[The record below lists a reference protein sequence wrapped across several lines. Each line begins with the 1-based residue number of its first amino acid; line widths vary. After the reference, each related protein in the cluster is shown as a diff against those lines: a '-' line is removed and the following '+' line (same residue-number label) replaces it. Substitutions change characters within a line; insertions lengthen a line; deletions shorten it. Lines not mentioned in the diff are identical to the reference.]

1 MGRDGAAPMGA
12 SDGRESDSSHPSTSE
27 PLQKHPWRWHPSR
40 SRPDESDSHPSWLRR
55 RRHLLILSDAGKPLW
70 SRYGDEGALAGFT
83 AALSAIV
90 SFVGDDGD
98 ALRSVG
104 SLGRGRTAGDKA
116 GGRPHEMTVLRRG
129 PIILVAVTSTG
140 ESPAALRRQLHLLH
154 AQLLALLT
162 RAVERALEKSSKFD
176 ARERLLGGGTE
187 SLFGTLAHSFTW
199 DPGTWTRAWLPLP
212 LPTSWREM
220 CTNALR
226 DALVRG
232 MGGVGEGALV
242 GALIT
247 ARHVVAVAN
256 ADPKAGKRSSSSS
269 SSSSSSRAT
278 TPASS
283 SSGYYAGIDPDDV
296 ILLCNTVRSS
306 ASFRRNP
313 ESFAPVCLPNRDAN
327 RFVYAYV
334 SYLGGSTPVGER
346 DGDEPG
352 GPGFDS
358 QAGKH
363 VCLVL
368 VSTRQDAFP
377 AAAEARGKV
386 EERMLREG
394 LLDRISARVG
404 GKETQLSDNHVRHR
418 TSEQIGDAIPGS
430 LLINRDIPE
439 AAGGGDVANTPLLHF
454 LYLRPLL
461 GQYLT
466 PDWSPPLS
474 GRREQKRLL
483 RAYQRVF
490 HSMRRCH
497 VSGDASVKDWDED
510 PFRTRE
516 RNKSSSGDGAETGS
530 PLAAFFGGLRLTGSS
545 SDKVDADVDTDVA
558 ATERR
563 VHYEVSDDHVL
574 LGCVGSDF
582 ELYVALDPL
591 TQRGAAVAVCN
602 RLCTW
607 LRAEEA
613 GLFATC

>member
-1 MGRDGAAPMGA
+1 MGA

-220 CTNALR
+220 CVNALR
-226 DALVRG
+226 DALVRV
-232 MGGVGEGALV
+232 MGGVGEGALI

-256 ADPKAGKRSSSSS
+256 ADPKAGRRSSSS

-278 TPASS
+278 TPV
-283 SSGYYAGIDPDDV
+283 V
-296 ILLCNTVRSS
+296 I
-306 ASFRRNP
+306 F
-313 ESFAPVCLPNRDAN
+313 
-327 RFVYAYV
+327 
-334 SYLGGSTPVGER
+334 
-346 DGDEPG
+346 
-352 GPGFDS
+352 
-358 QAGKH
+358 
-363 VCLVL
+363 
-368 VSTRQDAFP
+368 
-377 AAAEARGKV
+377 
-386 EERMLREG
+386 
-394 LLDRISARVG
+394 
-404 GKETQLSDNHVRHR
+404 
-418 TSEQIGDAIPGS
+418 
-430 LLINRDIPE
+430 
-439 AAGGGDVANTPLLHF
+439 
-454 LYLRPLL
+454 
-461 GQYLT
+461 
-466 PDWSPPLS
+466 
-474 GRREQKRLL
+474 RLL
-483 RAYQRVF
+483 RRHRPRRRHPPVQHRTEQR
-490 HSMRRCH
+490 
-497 VSGDASVKDWDED
+497 EL
-510 PFRTRE
+510 PTQPRE
-516 RNKSSSGDGAETGS
+516 
-530 PLAAFFGGLRLTGSS
+530 
-545 SDKVDADVDTDVA
+545 
-558 ATERR
+558 
-563 VHYEVSDDHVL
+563 
-574 LGCVGSDF
+574 
-582 ELYVALDPL
+582 
-591 TQRGAAVAVCN
+591 
-602 RLCTW
+602 
-607 LRAEEA
+607 LRAGVPAEPRREPIRLRVRVLPR
-613 GLFATC
+613 G

>member
-1 MGRDGAAPMGA
+1 MGA

-220 CTNALR
+220 CVNALR
-226 DALVRG
+226 DALVRV
-232 MGGVGEGALV
+232 MGGVGEGALI

-256 ADPKAGKRSSSSS
+256 ADPKAGRRSSSSLFIIVQ
-269 SSSSSSRAT
+269 
-278 TPASS
+278 
-283 SSGYYAGIDPDDV
+283 GYYAGVV
-296 ILLCNTVRSS
+296 I
-306 ASFRRNP
+306 F
-313 ESFAPVCLPNRDAN
+313 
-327 RFVYAYV
+327 
-334 SYLGGSTPVGER
+334 
-346 DGDEPG
+346 
-352 GPGFDS
+352 
-358 QAGKH
+358 
-363 VCLVL
+363 
-368 VSTRQDAFP
+368 
-377 AAAEARGKV
+377 
-386 EERMLREG
+386 
-394 LLDRISARVG
+394 
-404 GKETQLSDNHVRHR
+404 
-418 TSEQIGDAIPGS
+418 
-430 LLINRDIPE
+430 
-439 AAGGGDVANTPLLHF
+439 
-454 LYLRPLL
+454 
-461 GQYLT
+461 
-466 PDWSPPLS
+466 
-474 GRREQKRLL
+474 RLL
-483 RAYQRVF
+483 RRHRPRRRHPPVQHRTEQR
-490 HSMRRCH
+490 
-497 VSGDASVKDWDED
+497 EL
-510 PFRTRE
+510 PTQPRE
-516 RNKSSSGDGAETGS
+516 
-530 PLAAFFGGLRLTGSS
+530 
-545 SDKVDADVDTDVA
+545 
-558 ATERR
+558 
-563 VHYEVSDDHVL
+563 
-574 LGCVGSDF
+574 
-582 ELYVALDPL
+582 
-591 TQRGAAVAVCN
+591 
-602 RLCTW
+602 
-607 LRAEEA
+607 LRAGVPAEPRREPIRLRVRVLPR
-613 GLFATC
+613 G